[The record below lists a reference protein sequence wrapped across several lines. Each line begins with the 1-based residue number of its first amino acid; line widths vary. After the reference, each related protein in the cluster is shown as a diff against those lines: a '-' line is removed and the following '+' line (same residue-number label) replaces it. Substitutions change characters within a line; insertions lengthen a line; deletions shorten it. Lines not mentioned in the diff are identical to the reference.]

1 MHYINLYI
9 INILFILYIFFRHD
23 KELEN
28 SQWISL
34 TIHEMRKKISA
45 TIMDDE
51 NKNDLSPILYYGS
64 DFLLTPEDWRDL
76 ISADHDSLPIDLP
89 FVQLSAN
96 LLKRNIILLPI
107 LQKDIEDF
115 KQQMLKEMSSLKDGL
130 ETERKARQAL
140 EKEV

>member
-1 MHYINLYI
+1 
-9 INILFILYIFFRHD
+9 
-23 KELEN
+23 
-28 SQWISL
+28 
-34 TIHEMRKKISA
+34 MRKKISA

-107 LQKDIEDF
+107 LQNVWK
-115 KQQMLKEMSSLKDGL
+115 K
-130 ETERKARQAL
+130 T
-140 EKEV
+140 